1 MNLEIVKNLEKK
13 YLLPLI
19 CAAAVL
25 RLDDI
30 LEKLI
35 LLAKRK
41 RIPSTK
47 LYEALLQN
55 YLFAGYPT
63 AIISL
68 KILNKHVR
76 FRAKTFADDMNLYH
90 FRTRGEKNCKAIYGK
105 KYDKLIANVNSF
117 SPELSEWLVLEGY
130 GKVLGR
136 EGFSLNE
143 RELCIVSVLT
153 ALKFEDQ
160 LYSHINGALRVGAT
174 VKDVEQVIE
183 NFSLLGKKSLAS
195 FGKKVFI
202 KYQKSKGA

>member
-1 MNLEIVKNLEKK
+1 M
-13 YLLPLI
+13 LPLI

-30 LEKLI
+30 LEELI

-41 RIPSTK
+41 RIPNTR

-55 YLFAGYPT
+55 YLFAGYAS

-68 KILNKHVR
+68 QILSKHVR
-76 FRAKTFADDMNLYH
+76 FNAKTSNDDMNLYH
-90 FRTRGEKNCKAIYGK
+90 FKTRGEKNCKAIYGK
-105 KYDKLIANVNSF
+105 KFDKLIANVNSF

-136 EGFSLNE
+136 EGLSLKE

-160 LYSHINGALRVGAT
+160 LYSHVNGAFRVGAT
-174 VKDVEQVIE
+174 IGDIEQVID
-183 NFSLLGKKSLAS
+183 NISLLGKKSLS
-195 FGKKVFI
+195 TLGKKI
-202 KYQKSKGA
+202 LKKYKKGKGV